1 MQKSNTD
8 KKQTKYAG
16 YSKEEIEQISN
27 KFAKLFSNLMIKENL
42 TKEELAE
49 KLYLSEK
56 TIQNYLDGL
65 YTPSSFTIMRLIE
78 TFNIDLRSFFNTPS
92 HDERE
97 IVGYLRIDNKAIRQ
111 ANQEGEITLSISI
124 PKERK

>member
-1 MQKSNTD
+1 MQKSNTE
-8 KKQTKYAG
+8 KKQAKYAG
-16 YSKEEIEQISN
+16 YSKEEIEQILN

-65 YTPSSFTIMRLIE
+65 YTPSSFTIMRLVE
-78 TFNIDLRSFFNTPS
+78 TFNIDLRSFFNVPS